1 MTSNTELGLELDEM
15 KSELKSYADHIDRAF
30 SVFEARRSAWQLR
43 RQEILKTEFK
53 KLLVKLKER
62 DYVSFFTFLR

>member
-30 SVFEARRSAWQLR
+30 SVFEARRSAWQL
-43 RQEILKTEFK
+43 
-53 KLLVKLKER
+53 
-62 DYVSFFTFLR
+62 